1 MKQSPCC
8 SVITSVLFV
17 LNEHCSYLA
26 ITLFQDDWSKR
37 QGDNDKFNDEVG
49 DSEITVKTYMKADSP
64 NLKMSH
70 FRVLTSIGNG
80 RRE

>member
-1 MKQSPCC
+1 MYIVQPS
-8 SVITSVLFV
+8 
-17 LNEHCSYLA
+17 A
-26 ITLFQDDWSKR
+26 ISNK
-37 QGDNDKFNDEVG
+37 KFNDKVG
-49 DSEITVKTYMKADSP
+49 DSEITVKTYTKADSP